1 MGKSFEDFGQGF
13 KDSNQILA
21 AVLTDIENEQ
31 IVGSLFGEM
40 LFYDQQGM
48 TNFSSQKMEVEITKF
63 LASERNDQNKNQLVP
78 LLTKA
83 NLVVFGAGRLASPL
97 AQLAGVLKTK
107 ITLVDDQVSKLN
119 YNNLINAEQLLL
131 VSYSDYFSDLKITF
145 DDYLIIISRGQQ
157 YDYQILKNV
166 IVSEASYIALIG
178 RNDKLAA
185 LQKQLNFQ
193 GNTEMKLERLHFI
206 ADFSLAGKT
215 LLEKAAVILADII
228 TNFRK

>member
-1 MGKSFEDFGQGF
+1 
-13 KDSNQILA
+13 
-21 AVLTDIENEQ
+21 
-31 IVGSLFGEM
+31 M

-48 TNFSSQKMEVEITKF
+48 TNFSSQKMEAEITKF

-97 AQLAGVLKTK
+97 AQLARVLKTK

>member
-48 TNFSSQKMEVEITKF
+48 TNFSSQKMEAEITKF

-97 AQLAGVLKTK
+97 AQLARVLKTK